1 MDKQEYLR
9 RMKEHKD
16 SFEALWM
23 KIVEDTNEF
32 IESNPK
38 LDTEKA
44 SEESSIEKMVDSICL
59 SGALI
64 MDRLKGKYPKDR
76 GSLTKKVRKAL
87 GYTLP

>member
-9 RMKEHKD
+9 RMKEHED
-16 SFEALWM
+16 SFDVLWM
-23 KIVEDTNEF
+23 KIVDDTNEF

-44 SEESSIEKMVDSICL
+44 SEESSIEKMMDSICL

-64 MDRLKGKYPKDR
+64 MDRLKGKYPNNR
-76 GSLTKKVRKAL
+76 GSLTKKIRKAL

>member
-9 RMKEHKD
+9 RMKEHED
-16 SFEALWM
+16 SFEVLWM

-44 SEESSIEKMVDSICL
+44 SEERSIEKMVDSICL
-59 SGALI
+59 SGAWI
-64 MDRLKGKYPKDR
+64 MDRLNGKHPNDR
-76 GSLTKKVRKAL
+76 GSLTKKIRRAL

>member
-9 RMKEHKD
+9 RMKEHED
-16 SFEALWM
+16 SFEVLWI
-23 KIVEDTNEF
+23 KIVGDTNEF

-44 SEESSIEKMVDSICL
+44 SEENRIEKMVDSICL
-59 SGALI
+59 SGAWI
-64 MDRLKGKYPKDR
+64 ADRLKGKYPNDS
-76 GSLTKKVRKAL
+76 GSLTKKIRRAL

>member
-1 MDKQEYLR
+1 MNKQEYLR
-9 RMKEHKD
+9 RMKEHED
-16 SFEALWM
+16 SFEVLWM

-44 SEESSIEKMVDSICL
+44 SEERSIEKMVDSICL
-59 SGALI
+59 SGAWI
-64 MDRLKGKYPKDR
+64 MDRLKCKYPKDR
-76 GSLTKKVRKAL
+76 GSLTKKVRRAL

>member
-9 RMKEHKD
+9 RMKEHED
-16 SFEALWM
+16 SFDVLWM
-23 KIVEDTNEF
+23 KIVDDTNNF
-32 IESNPK
+32 IESNK
-38 LDTEKA
+38 LDTKKA

-59 SGALI
+59 SGAWI
-64 MDRLKGKYPKDR
+64 MDRLNGKYPKDN

>member
-9 RMKEHKD
+9 RMKEHEN
-16 SFEALWM
+16 SFDVLWM

-32 IESNPK
+32 IESNQ

-59 SGALI
+59 SGAWI
-64 MDRLKGKYPKDR
+64 MDRLKGKYPNDR
-76 GSLTKKVRKAL
+76 GNLTKKVRKAL

>member
-9 RMKEHKD
+9 RMKEHED
-16 SFEALWM
+16 SFEALWI

-59 SGALI
+59 SGAWI
-64 MDRLKGKYPKDR
+64 MDRLKGKYPNDR

>member
-1 MDKQEYLR
+1 MDKQEYLK
-9 RMKEHKD
+9 RMKEYSD
-16 SFEALWM
+16 SFEVLWM

-32 IESNPK
+32 IESNPE

-59 SGALI
+59 SDAWI
-64 MDRLKGKYPKDR
+64 MDRLKGKYPNDR
-76 GSLTKKVRKAL
+76 GSLTKKVRRAL

>member
-1 MDKQEYLR
+1 
-9 RMKEHKD
+9 MKEHENSLD
-16 SFEALWM
+16 VLWM

-44 SEESSIEKMVDSICL
+44 SEERSIEKMVDGICL
-59 SGALI
+59 SDAWI

>member
-9 RMKEHKD
+9 RMKEHED

-23 KIVEDTNEF
+23 KIVGDTNEF

-44 SEESSIEKMVDSICL
+44 LEESSIEKMVDSICL
-59 SGALI
+59 SGAWI
-64 MDRLKGKYPKDR
+64 MDRLKGKYPNDR

>member
-9 RMKEHKD
+9 RMKEHEN
-16 SFEALWM
+16 SFDVLFM
-23 KIVEDTNEF
+23 KIVEDTNNF
-32 IESNPK
+32 IESNQ
-38 LDTEKA
+38 LDTKKA
-44 SEESSIEKMVDSICL
+44 SEESSIEKMVDGICL
-59 SGALI
+59 SGAWI